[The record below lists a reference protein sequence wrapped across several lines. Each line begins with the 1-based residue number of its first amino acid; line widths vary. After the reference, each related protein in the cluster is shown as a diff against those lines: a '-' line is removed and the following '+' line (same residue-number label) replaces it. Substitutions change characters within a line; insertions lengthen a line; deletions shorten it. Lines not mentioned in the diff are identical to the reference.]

1 MKRPLHYFLMKH
13 TILNIMGMV
22 ILFLSVLSS
31 CTDYL
36 EIDPTDR
43 QTTENFYKTSDDAF
57 KALMGIYQPMTYQG
71 WENWH
76 DLSMTLDIM
85 SDDCYKGGGSIAD
98 GYGWAELE
106 RFIGNS
112 QTPTAGDLWHKCYLG
127 ISRANVLLSK
137 YEDIEFKES
146 EAADKKSFKAEA
158 LFLRAHY
165 HLEAVRLWEN
175 IPLLTGVVTASDWR
189 NVEQSEVH
197 ATYAQIARD
206 MLDAIEDLPESYDV
220 SNAARITKW
229 AAKGELARGFLFY
242 TGYYQKSTMPVTDG
256 ADLTKEDVLGHL
268 TDIIGS
274 ERFALQTNYH
284 DMFIAATGDYSSE
297 MVFEIPYGDMSGM
310 DWNDGKT
317 GNVRCVFSAPSAYT
331 GAKLHSGWAFI
342 IPTHEFYE
350 QFEAGD
356 LRRDAS
362 IITAEELTSPAG
374 TFIPRYQHTSL
385 FCFKYTAHDENY
397 PSGGGYDVLNYQ
409 GNYHYIRYADV
420 LLMAAE
426 LDMGADGITWLNMV
440 RSRAGLPDVAE
451 INIDVVYQERRSELA
466 MEGIRYWD
474 VLRRGLDFAAEKF
487 TVQNYEMIPPSVPGE
502 EETGDV
508 GSPGDFER
516 VFDREKRG
524 FLPIPQ
530 YELDLNIK
538 MLQNSGY

>member
-1 MKRPLHYFLMKH
+1 MKLNTLYFKIVAL
-13 TILNIMGMV
+13 
-22 ILFLSVLSS
+22 LFLSVLTS
-31 CTDYL
+31 CSDYL

-43 QTTENFYKTSDDAF
+43 QTTDNFYKTSGDAY
-57 KALMGIYQPMTYQG
+57 KALMGIYQPMTFQG

-106 RFIGNS
+106 KFVGNS
-112 QTPTAGDLWHKCYLG
+112 QTPTASDLWYKCYLG
-127 ISRANVLLSK
+127 ISRANVLLNK
-137 YEDIEFKES
+137 YDDIEFKDS
-146 EAADKKSFKAEA
+146 EAEDEKSFEAEA

-165 HLEAVRLWEN
+165 HLEAVRLYEN
-175 IPLLTGVVTASDWR
+175 IPLLTSIVTTVDWR
-189 NVEQSEVH
+189 DIEQSDVDV
-197 ATYAQIARD
+197 TYAQIAKD

-220 SNAARITKW
+220 SNVARITKW
-229 AAKGELARGFLFY
+229 AAKAELARGFLFY

-256 ADLTKEDVLGHL
+256 TDLTKEDVLNHL
-268 TDIIGS
+268 TDIIASGEFS
-274 ERFALQTNYH
+274 LQLNYH
-284 DMFIAATGDYSSE
+284 DMFIASTGDYSSE
-297 MVFEIPYGDMSGM
+297 MVFEIPHGDMSGM

-331 GAKLHSGWAFI
+331 GTKLHSGWAFI
-342 IPTHEFYE
+342 IPTQEFNE

-356 LRRDAS
+356 LRKLAS
-362 IITAEELTSPAG
+362 IVTVEELTSPAG
-374 TFIPRYQHTSL
+374 ILIPRYQHTGM
-385 FCFKYTAHDENY
+385 FCYKYTAHNENY
-397 PSGGGYDVLNYQ
+397 PTGGGFDVLNYA

-426 LDMGADGITWLNMV
+426 LDMGAQGITWLNMI
-440 RSRAGLPDVAE
+440 RSRAGLPNVAE
-451 INIDVVYQERRSELA
+451 INIDIVYQERRSELA

-474 VLRRGLDFAAEKF
+474 VLRRGLDYAVEKF
-487 TVQNYEMIPPSVPGE
+487 TVQNYEMRPPRVSGE

-508 GSPGDFER
+508 GSPGDYER
-516 VFDREKRG
+516 VFDLEKKG

-538 MLQNSGY
+538 MIQNDGY